1 MGRGLANSRRRE
13 APAREGSPAGVTAR
27 KETEGAKG
35 KPGTATEVA
44 RGGAE
49 GTEKQE
55 VPCRRDAQKGRPP
68 QGRPEVHFLGA
79 GTVGNAERRLR

>member
-1 MGRGLANSRRRE
+1 MGKGLVSNRRRE
-13 APAREGSPAGVTAR
+13 APARERSPAGVTAGG
-27 KETEGAKG
+27 EIEGAKG

-44 RGGAE
+44 KGEAE

-79 GTVGNAERRLR
+79 GTAGNAERRLR

>member
-1 MGRGLANSRRRE
+1 MGKGLANSRRRV
-13 APAREGSPAGVTAR
+13 APAREGTPAGVTAG
-27 KETEGAKG
+27 KGKEGAKG

-44 RGGAE
+44 KGEAE

-55 VPCRRDAQKGRPP
+55 VPCRSDAQKGRPP

-79 GTVGNAERRLR
+79 GTVGNGEKRLR